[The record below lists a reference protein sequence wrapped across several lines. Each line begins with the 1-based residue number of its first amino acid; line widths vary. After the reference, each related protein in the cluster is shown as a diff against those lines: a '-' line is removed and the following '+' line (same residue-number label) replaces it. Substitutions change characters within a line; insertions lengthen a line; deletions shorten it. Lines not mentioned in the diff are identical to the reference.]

1 MFPLM
6 HKYHSNA
13 EEKVIEKKDL
23 IVKLI
28 SQIDKINLI
37 AKSDEY
43 IQNLDAIYQTLEQID
58 EEKDPFIH
66 AMVGGYVREFV
77 TTFLVLYYGTN
88 DLEKSLESHSLIK
101 ALTKYIV
108 LLDRHYDEKNYE
120 YKVRADTIFKKIM
133 SKVDG
138 YIKHSIM
145 HGMATLWATA
155 TYEINLRERMLR
167 GEKFHKKEIRN
178 HIFLKS
184 SDTVLYGIILD
195 AAIDSFN
202 PNVMQIIHYNQAI
215 LDIQDDLNDLEEDIL
230 RHDLNVFVMGGSQQG
245 SIDDIYSGNTSP
257 KDVVQAS
264 SHIVLEIIADFEE
277 CIQSTLIPKEYA
289 FLKML
294 SARYVRSVKNEITE
308 FW

>member
-1 MFPLM
+1 MM
-6 HKYHSNA
+6 HKYNRNIDK
-13 EEKVIEKKDL
+13 KVLDKKDL
-23 IVKLI
+23 LIKLS
-28 SQIDKINLI
+28 SQIEKINLI
-37 AKSDEY
+37 AKSGSY
-43 IQNLDAIYQTLEQID
+43 IENLNEIYQTLELID

-77 TTFLVLYYGTN
+77 TTFLVLYSGTN
-88 DLEKSLESHSLIK
+88 DLERSLEAHSLIK

-120 YKVRADTIFKKIM
+120 YKVRADAIFKKIM

-145 HGMATLWATA
+145 HSMASLWATA

-167 GEKFHKKEIRN
+167 GEVFNRKEIRN

-195 AAIDSFN
+195 DAIDSFN
-202 PNVMQIIHYNQAI
+202 PNIMQIIHYNQAV

-230 RHDLNVFVMGGSQQG
+230 RHDLNIFVMAACKQVSLE
-245 SIDDIYSGNTSP
+245 DIYSGKVSP
-257 KDVVQAS
+257 QEVVQKATN
-264 SHIVLEIIADFEE
+264 VVQEIISDFAE
-277 CIQSTLIPKEYA
+277 CIHFTMIPKEYA

-294 SARYVRSVKNEITE
+294 SANYIQTASQDIVKY
-308 FW
+308 W

>member
-1 MFPLM
+1 MM
-6 HKYHSNA
+6 RKYIKNA
-13 EEKVIEKKDL
+13 DKKVIDKKELL
-23 IVKLI
+23 IKLS
-28 SQIDKINLI
+28 SQIEKINLV
-37 AKSDEY
+37 AKSDTY
-43 IQNLDAIYQTLEQID
+43 IENLNDIYQTLELID
-58 EEKDPFIH
+58 EEKDPFVH

-77 TTFLVLYYGTN
+77 TTFLVLYSGTN
-88 DLEKSLESHSLIK
+88 DLERSLEAHSLIK

-120 YKVRADTIFKKIM
+120 YKVRADAIFKKIM

-145 HGMATLWATA
+145 HSMASLWATA

-167 GEKFHKKEIRN
+167 GEVFNRKEIRN

-195 AAIDSFN
+195 DAIDSFN
-202 PNVMQIIHYNQAI
+202 PNIMQIIHYNQAV

-230 RHDLNVFVMGGSQQG
+230 RHDLNIFVMAACKQVSLE
-245 SIDDIYSGNTSP
+245 DIYSGKVSP
-257 KDVVQAS
+257 KEVVQKATN
-264 SHIVLEIIADFEE
+264 VVQEIISDFAE
-277 CIQSTLIPKEYA
+277 CIHFTMIPKEYA

-294 SARYVRSVKNEITE
+294 SANYIQTASQDIVKY
-308 FW
+308 W

>member
-6 HKYHSNA
+6 HKYHRTPD
-13 EEKVIEKKDL
+13 EEVLDKKDL
-23 IVKLI
+23 LIKL
-28 SQIDKINLI
+28 SYQIEKINLI
-37 AKSDEY
+37 AQSDVY
-43 IQNLDAIYQTLEQID
+43 IKNLDGIYQTLELID
-58 EEKDPFIH
+58 EEKDPFVH

-88 DLEKSLESHSLIK
+88 DLEKSLKSHSLIK

-120 YKVRADTIFKKIM
+120 YKVRADAIFKKIM

-155 TYEINLRERMLR
+155 TYEINLRERMFR
-167 GEKFHKKEIRN
+167 GEVFHKKEIRN

-184 SDTVLYGIILD
+184 SDTELYGIILD
-195 AAIDSFN
+195 EAIDSFN
-202 PNVMQIIHYNQAI
+202 PNVMQIIHYNQAL

-230 RHDLNVFVMGGSQQG
+230 RHDLNVFIMAACHHVSL
-245 SIDDIYSGNTSP
+245 DDIYSGKVKP
-257 KDVVQAS
+257 KDVVKHATV
-264 SHIVLEIIADFEE
+264 IVQGIIADFEE
-277 CIQSTLIPKEYA
+277 CILSTLIPKEYA

-294 SARYVRSVKNEITE
+294 SVNYIRTVSKDLVKS
-308 FW
+308 W

>member
-1 MFPLM
+1 
-6 HKYHSNA
+6 
-13 EEKVIEKKDL
+13 
-23 IVKLI
+23 
-28 SQIDKINLI
+28 
-37 AKSDEY
+37 
-43 IQNLDAIYQTLEQID
+43 
-58 EEKDPFIH
+58 
-66 AMVGGYVREFV
+66 MVGGYVREFV
-77 TTFLVLYYGTN
+77 TTFLVLYFGTK

-120 YKVRADTIFKKIM
+120 YKVRADAIFKKIM

-167 GEKFHKKEIRN
+167 GEVFHKKEIRN

-184 SDTVLYGIILD
+184 SDTELYGIILD
-195 AAIDSFN
+195 EAIESFN
-202 PNVMQIIHYNQAI
+202 PNIMQIIHYNQAL
-215 LDIQDDLNDLEEDIL
+215 LDIQDDLNDLDEDIL
-230 RHDLNVFVMGGSQQG
+230 RHDLNIFVMASCQQG
-245 SIDDIYSGNTSP
+245 SIDNIYSGETNTT
-257 KDVVQAS
+257 DVLKS
-264 SHIVLEIIADFEE
+264 STSVVLEIIEDFEE

-294 SARYVRSVKNEITE
+294 SAKYVRTLRYNITKY
-308 FW
+308 W

>member
-1 MFPLM
+1 M
-6 HKYHSNA
+6 HKYMRKSDK
-13 EEKVIEKKDL
+13 KVLEKKDL
-23 IVKLI
+23 IIKLLSQLEKI
-28 SQIDKINLI
+28 SLV
-37 AKSDEY
+37 AKSDSYLE
-43 IQNLDAIYQTLEQID
+43 NLNEIYQTLELID

-77 TTFLVLYYGTN
+77 TTFLVLYFGTN
-88 DLEKSLESHSLIK
+88 DLEKSLKAHSLIK

-120 YKVRADTIFKKIM
+120 YKVRADAIFKKIM

-138 YIKHSIM
+138 YVKHSIM
-145 HGMATLWATA
+145 HSMASLWATA

-167 GEKFHKKEIRN
+167 GEVFNKKEIRN

-195 AAIDSFN
+195 DAISSFN
-202 PNVMQIIHYNQAI
+202 PNVMQIIHYNQAL

-230 RHDLNVFVMGGSQQG
+230 RHDLNVFIMAACQLESL
-245 SIDDIYSGNTSP
+245 DDIYSGKITP
-257 KDVVQAS
+257 QQVVKDATEVVQ
-264 SHIVLEIIADFEE
+264 EIIADFEE
-277 CIQSTLIPKEYA
+277 CILSTLIPKEYA

-294 SARYVRSVKNEITE
+294 SVHYIKSASQDIAK
-308 FW
+308 F

>member
-1 MFPLM
+1 MM
-6 HKYHSNA
+6 RKYIKNA
-13 EEKVIEKKDL
+13 DKKVIEKKELL
-23 IVKLI
+23 IKLS
-28 SQIDKINLI
+28 SQIEKINLV
-37 AKSDEY
+37 AKSETY
-43 IQNLDAIYQTLEQID
+43 IENLNDIYQTLELID
-58 EEKDPFIH
+58 EEKDPFVH

-88 DLEKSLESHSLIK
+88 DLEKSLEAHSLIK

-120 YKVRADTIFKKIM
+120 YKVRADAIFKKIM

-145 HGMATLWATA
+145 HSMATLWATA

-167 GEKFHKKEIRN
+167 GEVFNKKEIRN

-195 AAIDSFN
+195 EAIKSFN
-202 PNVMQIIHYNQAI
+202 PNIMQIIHYNQAV
-215 LDIQDDLNDLEEDIL
+215 LDIQDDVNDLEEDIL
-230 RHDLNVFVMGGSQQG
+230 RHDLNIFVMAASQLV
-245 SIDDIYSGNTSP
+245 SLEDIHSGKITP
-257 KDVVQAS
+257 QQVVKEATDVVQ
-264 SHIVLEIIADFEE
+264 EIISDFAE
-277 CIQSTLIPKEYA
+277 CIHFTLIPKEYA

-294 SARYVRSVKNEITE
+294 SANYIKTASQDIKKYK
-308 FW
+308 

>member
-1 MFPLM
+1 MM
-6 HKYHSNA
+6 RKYIKNA
-13 EEKVIEKKDL
+13 DKKVIEKKELL
-23 IVKLI
+23 IKLS
-28 SQIDKINLI
+28 SQIEKINLV
-37 AKSDEY
+37 AKSETY
-43 IQNLDAIYQTLEQID
+43 IENLNDIYQTLELID
-58 EEKDPFIH
+58 EEKDPFVH

-88 DLEKSLESHSLIK
+88 DLEKSLEAHSLIK

-120 YKVRADTIFKKIM
+120 YKVRADAIFKKIM

-145 HGMATLWATA
+145 HSMATLWATA

-167 GEKFHKKEIRN
+167 GEVFNKKEIRN

-195 AAIDSFN
+195 EAIKSFN
-202 PNVMQIIHYNQAI
+202 PNIMQIIHYNQAV

-230 RHDLNVFVMGGSQQG
+230 RHDLNIFVMAASQLV
-245 SIDDIYSGNTSP
+245 SLEDIHSGKITP
-257 KDVVQAS
+257 QQVVKEATDVVQ
-264 SHIVLEIIADFEE
+264 EIISDFAE
-277 CIQSTLIPKEYA
+277 CIHFTLIPKEYA

-294 SARYVRSVKNEITE
+294 SANYIKTASQDIKKYK
-308 FW
+308 